1 MKGGTLSKK
10 LDISRRA
17 LTLLGLGAIVAVL
30 APVSVIAATS
40 VIKIQD
46 GNGGSKAQVDGGR
59 LRVGDGSGAIT
70 VDGTGANGRV
80 PVAGNVGVSGDVGLT
95 GPVGISGDVSTVGKP
110 TTILA
115 QGDCDTGEDAY
126 GDSATIPVGTTV
138 VGILLSDESG
148 GSQINTLL
156 VKSQS
161 SQGNL
166 QDELF
171 TLMDGQVGPNYAQ
184 YGNQAD
190 FGPGIKLT
198 EAWNVSCTGQVGAS
212 QGNGVWI
219 VYGY

>member
-1 MKGGTLSKK
+1 MSKK

-17 LTLLGLGAIVAVL
+17 LTLFGLGAIIAVL
-30 APVSVIAATS
+30 APISVVAATS
-40 VIKIQD
+40 VVKIQD
-46 GNGGSKAQVDGGR
+46 GNGTSKVQVDNGA
-59 LRVGDGSGAIT
+59 LRVSDGAGALT
-70 VDGTGANGRV
+70 VAGTGNNGNV
-80 PVAGNVGVSGDVGLT
+80 PVAGNVGVN
-95 GPVGISGDVSTVGKP
+95 GPVGVSGIAGDVSTVGKP

-115 QGDCDTGEDAY
+115 QGDCDTSEDSY
-126 GDSATIPVGTTV
+126 GDSAVIPTGTTV

-156 VKSQS
+156 VKTQS

-198 EAWNVSCTGQVGAS
+198 EAWNISCTGQVGAS
-212 QGNGVWI
+212 QGNGAWI